1 MSAEVPAENG
11 MARAIAQ
18 IDAAADEAA
27 FHAGLSATRIAI
39 TLQARARAPEATLA
53 AAWSGH
59 CAAVS
64 PPRRGS
70 SPMA

>member
-27 FHAGLSATRIAI
+27 FHAG
-39 TLQARARAPEATLA
+39 
-53 AAWSGH
+53 
-59 CAAVS
+59 
-64 PPRRGS
+64 
-70 SPMA
+70 